1 MRLKCL
7 RKKQNYRIEDI
18 KQQYSDRI
26 TEREKTI
33 KQIRRK
39 QNMIKAQG
47 KA

>member
-26 TEREKTI
+26 TEREK
-33 KQIRRK
+33 
-39 QNMIKAQG
+39 NNKANPP
-47 KA
+47 

>member
-26 TEREKTI
+26 TERRENNKV
-33 KQIRRK
+33 
-39 QNMIKAQG
+39 NPP
-47 KA
+47 